1 MRRFFP
7 AALLPL
13 FALLLSACG
22 LASGQMDE
30 PAVEAVA
37 VAVTEARGGTLTA
50 TSHASGQ
57 LKPILSITVTAKVP
71 GRVVAVHR
79 QMGDAVQEGDLL
91 VELDDKD
98 LANQLAAAQAQYT
111 QAEAQRSEAA
121 RQASRLEALLAQ
133 GAVSHQ
139 QAEQI
144 RTQLT
149 LATAAVEAAR
159 AQLELAKS
167 SYEGARITAPADG
180 VLAARYVEPGA
191 LIGAGTPV
199 FQLVDLSTVVVDT
212 GVAEAAIN
220 SVRPGVAV
228 PVTVPALG
236 ETFTGEV
243 ESVSPQMDAQT
254 RSYKVRVLLPNPDG
268 ALKGGMFAEV
278 EFPLEEREGVLIPVN
293 ALLEGSGEPY
303 VYVVEDGVARRVT
316 VSVAVRSDQQVLVE
330 GIAEGDQVVVAGQNR
345 LYDGAPVRVG
355 GGPDR

>member
-13 FALLLSACG
+13 LALLLSACG
-22 LASGQMDE
+22 LASGQEDE
-30 PAVEAVA
+30 PPVEAVA
-37 VAVTEARGGTLTA
+37 VAVAEARAGTLTA
-50 TSHASGQ
+50 TSQSSGQ
-57 LKPILSITVTAKVP
+57 LKPILSVTVTAKVP

-98 LANQLAAAQAQYT
+98 LANQLAAARAQYT
-111 QAEAQRSEAA
+111 QAEAQRNEAA
-121 RQASRLEALLAQ
+121 RQASRLESLLAQ
-133 GAVSHQ
+133 GAVSQQ

-144 RTQLT
+144 RTQAT
-149 LATAAVEAAR
+149 LAAAQVEAAR
-159 AQLELAKS
+159 AQLELAES

-180 VLAARYVEPGA
+180 VLAARYVEPGGM
-191 LIGAGTPV
+191 IGAGSPV

-220 SVRPGVAV
+220 AVRPGVAV
-228 PVTVPALG
+228 QVSVPALG
-236 ETFTGEV
+236 ETFTGQV

-254 RSYKVRVLLPNPDG
+254 RSFKVRVLLPNPDG

-293 ALLEGSGEPY
+293 ALVEGSGEPY
-303 VYVVEDGVARRVT
+303 VYVVADGAARRTT
-316 VSVAVRSDQQVLVE
+316 VSVAVRSDEQVLVE
-330 GIAEGDQVVVAGQNR
+330 GIAAGDQVVVAGQNR

-355 GGPDR
+355 GGPDK